1 MMGKYMGSLVGVR
14 ILKVIVK
21 YSRISWYPFEKN
33 ASPGSLMV
41 LLVWIVMILSLL
53 VGCEDHFLGLG
64 PQPRYLETPEYEP
77 KLNIFGVL
85 RPDTLSDLAG
95 SFVHLE
101 RTYPFNLYADSTI
114 IPDAEVKL
122 YKYQDSLI
130 TDTIPLFFTD
140 EQSKYPFYEYR
151 DANFYP
157 DAGVTYG
164 VFCHRDGYPDLTST
178 TRVPTIP
185 VIEDNSLKIDNQKL
199 SFIIQP
205 DSQVGLYDVYLTI
218 GEKVYQKR
226 VRRSESGNI
235 VVDIELSEAPTGT
248 GFLII
253 YGYDVNLSEY
263 ITYNINIK
271 PNTYRYPYTTV
282 DNGYGC
288 FGSLNVCTLS
298 IRF

>member
-1 MMGKYMGSLVGVR
+1 MGSLVRMR
-14 ILKVIVK
+14 ILKEMVK
-21 YSRISWYPFEKN
+21 YSQISWYPFQKN
-33 ASPGSLMV
+33 SFSGSLRI
-41 LLVWIVMILSLL
+41 LLLWIVIILLLL
-53 VGCEDHFLGLG
+53 VGCKDHFLGLG
-64 PQPRYLETPEYEP
+64 PQPRYLETPEYES

-101 RTYPFNLYADSTI
+101 STYPFNLYADSI
-114 IPDAEVKL
+114 VIPDAEVKL
-122 YKYQDSLI
+122 YKYQDSQI

-140 EQSKYPFYEYR
+140 EQSKYPFCEYR
-151 DANFYP
+151 DVHFFP

-178 TRVPTIP
+178 TRVPMIP
-185 VIEDNSLKIDNQKL
+185 VIEDNSLKIEHQIL
-199 SFIIQP
+199 SFMIQP
-205 DSQVGLYDVYLTI
+205 DSLVGLYDVYLTI
-218 GEKVYQKR
+218 GEKVYQER

-235 VVDIELSEAPTGT
+235 VVEIELSKAPTGT
-248 GFLII
+248 GFLTI

-263 ITYNINIK
+263 ITYNVNIK

-282 DNGYGC
+282 DNCYGC

-298 IRF
+298 VVF